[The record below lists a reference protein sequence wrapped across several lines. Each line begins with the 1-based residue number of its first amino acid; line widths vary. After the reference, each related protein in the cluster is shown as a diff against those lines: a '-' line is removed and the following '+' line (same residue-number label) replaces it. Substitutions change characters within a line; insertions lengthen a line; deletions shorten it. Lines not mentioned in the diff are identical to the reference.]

1 MGLIIT
7 LIRMPLGFFAIMII
21 AGWFFTLFM
30 LESMFAIVA
39 FILISIFDKRNG
51 IQNSWLADYP
61 TSKPILNT
69 CKNSKGILAWVFKD

>member
-7 LIRMPLGFFAIMII
+7 LIRMPLGFFVIMII

-39 FILISIFDKRNG
+39 FILISIFDSKIKKNY
-51 IQNSWLADYP
+51 L
-61 TSKPILNT
+61 TSLL
-69 CKNSKGILAWVFKD
+69 S